1 MSEVVVV
8 AKERNERAVDDK
20 GSFNVVYVTSISVH
34 L

>member
-8 AKERNERAVDDK
+8 ARERNGRAVDDK
-20 GSFNVVYVTSISVH
+20 GSFNVVFYELS